1 MDLVAGCRYE
11 LVRGKLGGVLRGAAR
26 QISGVQ
32 GLCRT
37 SASGV
42 SGRGT
47 VFPRPTKAPL
57 LFLDVT
63 RSPLQLTEVPSAL
76 TGRTGCA
83 TRRKLHSW
91 STFLDRVPG
100 LRSANRARLVVSLA
114 ESSIIRKVALPVTVP
129 LKLWVAWQA
138 VTLARGTHVLPP

>member
-1 MDLVAGCRYE
+1 MSVEEDEEGKAVGRVQQWKNFFAERGVGPEDIPKALVVHEAVGMSWFAGSWAVCYAVQPARFLASKVSAE
-11 LVRGKLGGVLRGAAR
+11 RAHQAFQAA
-26 QISGVQ
+26 
-32 GLCRT
+32 
-37 SASGV
+37 
-42 SGRGT
+42 
-47 VFPRPTKAPL
+47 
-57 LFLDVT
+57 
-63 RSPLQLTEVPSAL
+63 E
-76 TGRTGCA
+76 
-83 TRRKLHSW
+83 RKLHSW